1 MNGTQL
7 LFFEETEQD
16 VLRREMQEIRQSLDK
31 IRKGQYAKIGQL
43 AKMYQETHHELETLK
58 AAMCRSE
65 KTTSF
70 LF

>member
-1 MNGTQL
+1 MQGTQL

-16 VLRREMQEIRQSLDK
+16 SLRREMKEVKASLDR

-58 AAMCRSE
+58 AAICRS
-65 KTTSF
+65 
-70 LF
+70 